1 MSSMRKFIVAA
12 ALAFAAFSASGCS
25 YIDRLTGSTD
35 NTVLPGTR
43 EDAIP
48 GKSQFPDATERATVE
63 QPGSTTAQT
72 ATGDTATKQPEPAC
86 KAGDPDCAQPE
97 DGTFSDPQ

>member
-1 MSSMRKFIVAA
+1 MRKFIAA
-12 ALAFAAFSASGCS
+12 MVLVFSAFSAAGCS

-48 GKSQFPDATERATVE
+48 GKSQFPEPGDTATIE
-63 QPGSTTAQT
+63 QPGGGTQT
-72 ATGDTATKQPEPAC
+72 ATGDTLTTPEPAC
-86 KAGDPDCAQPE
+86 KAGDLDCALPE

>member
-1 MSSMRKFIVAA
+1 MGRLIIATALVFATLSMA
-12 ALAFAAFSASGCS
+12 GCS

-35 NTVLPGTR
+35 NTVLPGAR

-48 GKSQFPDATERATVE
+48 GKSQFPDASDTATIE
-63 QPGSTTAQT
+63 QPGGKTATTA
-72 ATGDTATKQPEPAC
+72 EPAC
-86 KAGDPDCAQPE
+86 KTGDPNCKQPS

>member
-1 MSSMRKFIVAA
+1 MRRLIIIA
-12 ALAFAAFSASGCS
+12 ALLFAAVSTTGCS

-48 GKSQFPDATERATVE
+48 GKTQFPDASDSATVE
-63 QPGSTTAQT
+63 QPGNTTAQT
-72 ATGDTATKQPEPAC
+72 GAGDTATTPEPAC
-86 KAGDPDCAQPE
+86 KAGDPDCNQTA

>member
-1 MSSMRKFIVAA
+1 MRRLLIATLVVT
-12 ALAFAAFSASGCS
+12 AFSAGGCS

-48 GKSQFPDATERATVE
+48 GKSQFPDASEQATVE
-63 QPGSTTAQT
+63 QPGTTTAQT
-72 ATGDTATKQPEPAC
+72 GTGESATGQEPAC
-86 KAGDPDCAQPE
+86 EAGEADCKQPP

>member
-1 MSSMRKFIVAA
+1 MRKFIIAT
-12 ALAFAAFSASGCS
+12 ALVLASFSAAGCS

-48 GKSQFPDATERATVE
+48 GKSQFPDPAERATVE
-63 QPGSTTAQT
+63 QPGGATQT
-72 ATGDTATKQPEPAC
+72 ATGDTLTTPEPAC

>member
-1 MSSMRKFIVAA
+1 MRKFIA
-12 ALAFAAFSASGCS
+12 ALVLVVASLSATGCS

-48 GKSQFPDATERATVE
+48 GKSQFPEPGDTATIE
-63 QPGSTTAQT
+63 QPGGTAQT
-72 ATGDTATKQPEPAC
+72 ATGDTATAPEPAC

>member
-1 MSSMRKFIVAA
+1 MRGLPQLASL
-12 ALAFAAFSASGCS
+12 ALLAILISGCT

-48 GKSQFPDATERATVE
+48 GKSQFPDASDAAPAIEQPATQQTVE
-63 QPGSTTAQT
+63 DTTA
-72 ATGDTATKQPEPAC
+72 KPAC
-86 KAGDPDCAQPE
+86 PEDQPDCAQSA

>member
-1 MSSMRKFIVAA
+1 MNVVRGLTQIASLVVLAFIVT
-12 ALAFAAFSASGCS
+12 GCS
-25 YIDRLTGSTD
+25 YVDRLTGSTD

-48 GKSQFPDATERATVE
+48 GKSQFPDSSDAAPPIE
-63 QPGSTTAQT
+63 QPGAQQT
-72 ATGDTATKQPEPAC
+72 VADTPPKPAC
-86 KAGDPDCAQPE
+86 PEDQPDCAKTS

>member
-1 MSSMRKFIVAA
+1 MAMSGSFQLASLML
-12 ALAFAAFSASGCS
+12 LAFLATGCS
-25 YIDRLTGSTD
+25 YVDRLTGSTD

-48 GKSQFPDATERATVE
+48 GKSQFPDSSDAAPAIE
-63 QPGSTTAQT
+63 QPATQQTAEDTTA
-72 ATGDTATKQPEPAC
+72 KPAC
-86 KAGDPDCAQPE
+86 PEDQPDCAQSA

>member
-1 MSSMRKFIVAA
+1 MGRLTVAT
-12 ALAFAAFSASGCS
+12 ALALAAFSIAGCS
-25 YIDRLTGSTD
+25 YIDRLTGSSD

-48 GKSQFPDATERATVE
+48 GKSQFPDASDTATIE
-63 QPGSTTAQT
+63 QPGSQSAQT
-72 ATGDTATKQPEPAC
+72 GTETVPEPAC
-86 KAGDPDCAQPE
+86 KAGDPDCKPV

>member
-1 MSSMRKFIVAA
+1 MRKLIVAT
-12 ALAFAAFSASGCS
+12 ALILASFSAAGCS

-48 GKSQFPDATERATVE
+48 GKSQFPDASEQATVE
-63 QPGSTTAQT
+63 QPGSTTQT
-72 ATGDTATKQPEPAC
+72 AAGDTATTPNPTC

>member
-1 MSSMRKFIVAA
+1 MHRLFIAMTLVAA
-12 ALAFAAFSASGCS
+12 ALSIGGCS

-48 GKSQFPDATERATVE
+48 GKSQFPDASDTAAIE
-63 QPGSTTAQT
+63 QPGTTTAQT
-72 ATGDTATKQPEPAC
+72 GTGETATAQEPAC
-86 KAGDPDCAQPE
+86 KSGDPDCTDAV

>member
-1 MSSMRKFIVAA
+1 MGRLTVAT
-12 ALAFAAFSASGCS
+12 ALALAAFSIAGCS
-25 YIDRLTGSTD
+25 YIDRLTGSSD

-48 GKSQFPDATERATVE
+48 GKSQFPDASDTVVIE
-63 QPGSTTAQT
+63 QPGGNPAQT
-72 ATGDTATKQPEPAC
+72 TTGETATAKAPPC
-86 KAGDPDCAQPE
+86 KAGDPKCKQPA

>member
-1 MSSMRKFIVAA
+1 MGRLFIATALVLSTLSMA
-12 ALAFAAFSASGCS
+12 GCS

-35 NTVLPGTR
+35 NTVLPGAR

-48 GKSQFPDATERATVE
+48 GKSQFPDASDTATIE
-63 QPGSTTAQT
+63 QPGSKTAQT
-72 ATGDTATKQPEPAC
+72 GTATTPEPAC
-86 KAGDPDCAQPE
+86 KTGDPNCKQPS

>member
-1 MSSMRKFIVAA
+1 MPRFIIAA
-12 ALAFAAFSASGCS
+12 ALVLVTLSVAGCS

-35 NTVLPGTR
+35 NTVLPGAR

-48 GKSQFPDATERATVE
+48 GKSQFPDASE
-63 QPGSTTAQT
+63 QAANKTAQT
-72 ATGDTATKQPEPAC
+72 GTDTTATAPEPAC
-86 KAGDPDCAQPE
+86 KAGDPDCKPAS

>member
-1 MSSMRKFIVAA
+1 MSVMRRIIIATV
-12 ALAFAAFSASGCS
+12 LVVAAFSAAGCS

-48 GKSQFPDATERATVE
+48 GKSQFPDATEQATIE

-72 ATGDTATKQPEPAC
+72 GTGETATAQEPVC
-86 KAGDPDCAQPE
+86 KSGDPDCAQPE